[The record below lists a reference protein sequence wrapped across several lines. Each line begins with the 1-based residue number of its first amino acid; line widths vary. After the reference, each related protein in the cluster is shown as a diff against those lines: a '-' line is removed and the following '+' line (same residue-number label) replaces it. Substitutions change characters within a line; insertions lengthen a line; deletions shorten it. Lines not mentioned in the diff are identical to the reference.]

1 MAFFS
6 GRKSDKPDGREAV
19 TLIGEEAYFHGV
31 LSAKGSLRVE
41 GVVEADITD
50 AVSVEVGKKGR
61 VKGNIAT
68 ETLSVAGEVQGD
80 VVASRSIEI
89 LAQGRLTGSI
99 RAPSLRIEEGASFDG
114 SCAMSSAEEA
124 RQAAAEAAPGG
135 LSEAGNPE
143 SESYESVEQS

>member
-6 GRKSDKPDGREAV
+6 GRKSEKPDGREAV

-31 LSAKGSLRVE
+31 ISAKGSLRVE

-61 VKGNIAT
+61 IKGNIAT
-68 ETLSVAGEVQGD
+68 ETLSVAGEVQGE

-89 LAQGRLTGSI
+89 LAQGRLCGSI
-99 RAPSLRIEEGASFDG
+99 RAPSLRIEEGALFEG
-114 SCAMSSAEEA
+114 SCVMSSAEDA
-124 RQAAAEAAPGG
+124 RTATAQSPPGG
-135 LSEAGNPE
+135 FSKAGEPE
-143 SESYESVEQS
+143 PESYESVEQS